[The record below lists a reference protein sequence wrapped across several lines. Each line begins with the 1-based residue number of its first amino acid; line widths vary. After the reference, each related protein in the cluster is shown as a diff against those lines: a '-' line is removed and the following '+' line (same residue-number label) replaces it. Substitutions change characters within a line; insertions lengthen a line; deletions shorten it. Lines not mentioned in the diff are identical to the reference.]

1 MSSARRRRP
10 EAGFALIDAMVSL
23 AILGVVL
30 GLFFEVVQTTLDAR
44 RHAAAS
50 RRAVLVAQS
59 QLALAETSRSMAA
72 SGQDG
77 ALRWRTSVEPY
88 AGQAN
93 SRGLEQ
99 VTVTVTDG
107 LSGRPQV
114 ALSTLRLAR

>member
-72 SGQDG
+72 SWQDG
-77 ALRWRTSVEPY
+77 ARLPPMSARCAEP
-88 AGQAN
+88 N
-93 SRGLEQ
+93 R
-99 VTVTVTDG
+99 
-107 LSGRPQV
+107 SGTRPNT
-114 ALSTLRLAR
+114 AAIRH

>member
-1 MSSARRRRP
+1 MSARKHRS
-10 EAGFALIDAMVSL
+10 ETGFALIDAMVAL

-30 GLFFEVVQTTLDAR
+30 GLFFEVIQTTLTAR
-44 RHAAAS
+44 RHAAS
-50 RRAVLVAQS
+50 SLRAVLIAQS
-59 QLALAETSRSMAA
+59 QLALAETNRSLAA

-99 VTVTVTDG
+99 VTVTVIHG
-107 LSGRPQV
+107 ASGRAQV